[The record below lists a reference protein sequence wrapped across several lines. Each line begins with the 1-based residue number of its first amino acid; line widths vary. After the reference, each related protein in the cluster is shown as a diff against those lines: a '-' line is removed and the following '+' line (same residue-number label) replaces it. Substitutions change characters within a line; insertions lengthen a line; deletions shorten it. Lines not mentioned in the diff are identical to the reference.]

1 MDFEEWMNVVIL
13 VWGKATDILI
23 KKQQNQCDKM

>member
-13 VWGKATDILI
+13 VWGKAIDILI
-23 KKQQNQCDKM
+23 KKQQKQCDKM